1 MNRPNNYHPYRHAYA
16 YTEDNNLEANAGGSG
31 DVRNVHGGVAQQE
44 QAPAQP
50 SFYGYYQ
57 GVATYTAT
65 ESANTEG
72 SDNDGYAVGRFEHWQ
87 HDGYALPQSPSY
99 GYYEQATSTSV
110 AQTALLQFPGYALP
124 IDLCP
129 PVHMHDPAKGR
140 ATPAN
145 ADDSGSL
152 EYTMHGFERQ
162 VNFALSQS
170 PSYGYQGIVTYPSTH
185 SYPSSGASTPV
196 VQTPPQLP
204 HYSPYIASSP
214 PVHMYN
220 QQAQGSFS
228 GREIHLEE
236 VDISS
241 KRGGT
246 ASGSRSPSRS
256 SPQTHVRR
264 NPRLPARPPRPT
276 ERAMVTRTSDHSSGE
291 ARLVPRRHLTLA
303 PNMGILDA
311 KRLYVVPDQLAADT
325 FHTQRDERGDM
336 RRVPVKIS
344 CPVPGCGYVGDPY
357 TFCEKHVVPEHYPE
371 TRREHYVQCIYPGCP
386 PKPMKRSSM
395 ARHMKETH
403 QSIGMVHC
411 IHCHATVR
419 DDQSNGAR
427 VFVGPQGHRHR
438 HGDECSARAEYV
450 RGTTD
455 ALTARNNCKW
465 CRAEVILN

>member
-72 SDNDGYAVGRFEHWQ
+72 SDNDGYAR
-87 HDGYALPQSPSY
+87 APQSRKPHFSNFL
-99 GYYEQATSTSV
+99 ATLFPLTC
-110 AQTALLQFPGYALP
+110 ALLFTCTIQPREAP
-124 IDLCP
+124 T
-129 PVHMHDPAKGR
+129 R